1 MEYLWYIPWSFNPTT
16 KSIVFHTRFTKMPC
30 AAVNSTPTNV
40 GTNKNLILKNEMY
53 ALQNSSEKNKSES
66 SMNPWLRT
74 EFLSFFFFF
83 PSSLFLHSN
92 RSGHFTFKVWVYC
105 RHHRP
110 SPSTVNDARGDGK
123 GLDLYCTIWPCFPS
137 QALDLVGDCGQQP
150 LGKEASQL

>member
-1 MEYLWYIPWSFNPTT
+1 
-16 KSIVFHTRFTKMPC
+16 MPC

-83 PSSLFLHSN
+83 FFFPFL
-92 RSGHFTFKVWVYC
+92 TFKQ
-105 RHHRP
+105 
-110 SPSTVNDARGDGK
+110 
-123 GLDLYCTIWPCFPS
+123 IWPFYFQS
-137 QALDLVGDCGQQP
+137 
-150 LGKEASQL
+150 LGLL